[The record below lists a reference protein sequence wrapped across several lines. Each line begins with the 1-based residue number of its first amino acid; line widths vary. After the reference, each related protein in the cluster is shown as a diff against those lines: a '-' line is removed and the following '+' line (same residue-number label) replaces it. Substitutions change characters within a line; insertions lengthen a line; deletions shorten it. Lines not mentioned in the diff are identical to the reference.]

1 MAESCVPPLG
11 APGAEDEVARASLLA
26 KVAKCCKRQGNY
38 HLASKKYVQ
47 AGDKLKAMKC
57 LLKSGDTEKIIFF
70 GGVSRTKEI
79 YILAA
84 NYLQT
89 LDWHSE
95 PEIMKNIVGFYTKAK
110 AQDQLT
116 SFYDACAQVEID
128 EYRDYEKALGALREA
143 EVHLNKGGR
152 VQGKESKLA
161 LLQTR
166 IAQVD
171 AFVSARKMV
180 KTEPETMV
188 SMCHELLEQQ
198 DVEAAIRVGDVYAL
212 MIEWFYS
219 QRQMEQAHTLVE
231 KMRGRGII
239 LSPYL
244 DSEMVQQHAQSAT
257 TLAAPQLGSCASPWH
272 LWQIW
277 LARRGRPTGRPATA
291 SGARASRAQSRPFP
305 RL

>member
-89 LDWHSE
+89 LDWHSD

-244 DSEMVQQHAQSAT
+244 DSEMVQVR
-257 TLAAPQLGSCASPWH
+257 APSCAYV
-272 LWQIW
+272 
-277 LARRGRPTGRPATA
+277 
-291 SGARASRAQSRPFP
+291 
-305 RL
+305 

>member
-1 MAESCVPPLG
+1 
-11 APGAEDEVARASLLA
+11 
-26 KVAKCCKRQGNY
+26 
-38 HLASKKYVQ
+38 
-47 AGDKLKAMKC
+47 
-57 LLKSGDTEKIIFF
+57 
-70 GGVSRTKEI
+70 
-79 YILAA
+79 
-84 NYLQT
+84 
-89 LDWHSE
+89 
-95 PEIMKNIVGFYTKAK
+95 
-110 AQDQLT
+110 
-116 SFYDACAQVEID
+116 
-128 EYRDYEKALGALREA
+128 
-143 EVHLNKGGR
+143 
-152 VQGKESKLA
+152 
-161 LLQTR
+161 
-166 IAQVD
+166 
-171 AFVSARKMV
+171 MV

-244 DSEMVQQHAQSAT
+244 DSEMVLQHGQSVA
-257 TLAAPQLGSCASPWH
+257 LAAPQLGSCASPWH

-291 SGARASRAQSRPFP
+291 SGARASRAQSRRFP